1 MAGPITTASPHHRSP
16 LLSTAVEPADEILD
30 PPSDAPFD
38 TRSDPPSAAELDA
51 EFERFFIAQYD
62 SILRALDAATG
73 DHEIAVDATQ
83 DAFIKAHTRWS
94 LIRTYEAPDT
104 WVRRVAINVSRD
116 RMRSERRRRNRE
128 ATHDA
133 STGLSTADQ
142 IDAETNVRA
151 LLDQLPQRQREVARL
166 FYVEDRSVD
175 DIARQLEL
183 SSGTVKSY
191 LAEARDRLRHAHPS

>member
-1 MAGPITTASPHHRSP
+1 MD
-16 LLSTAVEPADEILD
+16 PADDALRTAPQA
-30 PPSDAPFD
+30 PPTGLSGQL
-38 TRSDPPSAAELDA
+38 SAAELNA
-51 EFERFFIAQYD
+51 EFEQFFLAQYA
-62 SILRALDAATG
+62 SILRALDSATG
-73 DHEIAVDATQ
+73 HHDVAVDATQ
-83 DAFIKAHTRWS
+83 DAFIKAHTRWA

-133 STGLSTADQ
+133 SAQPSTTEQFEAD
-142 IDAETNVRA
+142 ANVRA

-175 DIARQLEL
+175 DIARQLDV

-191 LAEARDRLRHAHPS
+191 LAQARDRLRQVRRS

>member
-1 MAGPITTASPHHRSP
+1 
-16 LLSTAVEPADEILD
+16 VEPADKIPD
-30 PPSDAPFD
+30 TPSSAPGD
-38 TRSDPPSAAELDA
+38 RRSDRVSAAELDA
-51 EFERFFIAQYD
+51 EFERFFITHHD

-133 STGLSTADQ
+133 SSQLSTADQ
-142 IDAETNVRA
+142 FDADTNVRA
-151 LLDQLPQRQREVARL
+151 LLDQLPQRQREVAWL
-166 FYVEDRSVD
+166 FYVDDRSVD
-175 DIARQLEL
+175 DIARQLDV

>member
-1 MAGPITTASPHHRSP
+1 
-16 LLSTAVEPADEILD
+16 VEPADEILD
-30 PPSDAPFD
+30 TPSDSP
-38 TRSDPPSAAELDA
+38 THKLSGQLSATELDA

-73 DHEIAVDATQ
+73 NREIAVDATQ

-128 ATHDA
+128 ATHDVM
-133 STGLSTADQ
+133 TQLSTTDQVEAD
-142 IDAETNVRA
+142 ANVRGM
-151 LLDQLPQRQREVARL
+151 LDRLPQRQREVARL

-175 DIARQLEL
+175 DIARQLDV
-183 SSGTVKSY
+183 SSGTIKSY
-191 LAEARDRLRHAHPS
+191 LAEARDRLRHARPS

>member
-1 MAGPITTASPHHRSP
+1 
-16 LLSTAVEPADEILD
+16 VEPADEILD
-30 PPSDAPFD
+30 TPPDSPAGQL
-38 TRSDPPSAAELDA
+38 SAADLDA
-51 EFERFFIAQYD
+51 EFERFFVTQYD

-73 DHEIAVDATQ
+73 DHEVAVDATQ

-128 ATHDA
+128 ATHDPSA
-133 STGLSTADQ
+133 QLSTTDQFEAD
-142 IDAETNVRA
+142 ANVRA

-166 FYVEDRSVD
+166 FYVDDHSVD
-175 DIARQLEL
+175 DIARQLGV